1 MPLTILVWVQAA
13 LTIMLF
19 SVVFADNR
27 LYKVAEHLYVGLYAG
42 YTVVVTWFNYLRPSS
57 QDIIA
62 NHRYHLLIPI
72 VLGLLVYTRYISGWQ
87 WLARY
92 NAAFVVGL
100 GSGLILARDFKSL
113 LLDQVVATFK
123 PLWVAGKPEVSLN
136 NAVIVL
142 GVVSVISHFIFTAQ
156 NDGAL
161 GRLGLAGR
169 AVMMVAFGSAFG
181 NTVMSRVSLF
191 LGRMQFLLGDW
202 LKIIK

>member
-1 MPLTILVWVQAA
+1 MPVTVLTWIQAA

-19 SVVFADNR
+19 SVVFADSP

-42 YTVVVTWFNYLRPSS
+42 YTVVVTWFNYIRPSS

-62 NHRYHLLIPI
+62 NQKYHLLIPI
-72 VLGLLVYTRYISGWQ
+72 CLGLLVYTRYISGWQ

-92 NAAFVVGL
+92 NAAFVVGV

-113 LLDQVVATFK
+113 LLDQVTATFK
-123 PLWVAGKPEVSLN
+123 PLWVAGKAGASLN

-142 GVVSVISHFIFTAQ
+142 GVVSVISHFLFTTKRQ
-156 NDGAL
+156 SVV
-161 GRLGLAGR
+161 GRLGSVGR
-169 AVMMVAFGSAFG
+169 AVMMIAFGSAFG

-202 LKIIK
+202 LKIVK